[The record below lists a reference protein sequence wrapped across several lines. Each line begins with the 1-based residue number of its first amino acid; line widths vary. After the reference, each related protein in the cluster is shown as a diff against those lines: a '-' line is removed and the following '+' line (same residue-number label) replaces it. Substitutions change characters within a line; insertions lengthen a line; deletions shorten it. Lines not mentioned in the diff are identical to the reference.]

1 MKIDF
6 HSHGKLAKKLH
17 FSKEYT
23 RLSLS
28 IAKKSGLDCIA
39 MTEHFNTSE
48 FDKLY
53 DFIISS
59 SNKDYSSLIFENGL
73 RIFPGI
79 EVDIKENW
87 HIQVIGHY
95 EDIFYLRDEL
105 KDNMEKENFISAK
118 GLFDKCQNKNLLIGA
133 AHPFR
138 SSREKED
145 LSDDIMEKFDFF
157 DLNGKD
163 IAVDG
168 DEIIEKTRA
177 LAEKFNKPYLTG
189 SDTHHPLQFGIVN
202 TEFDK
207 DISKIDDL
215 KDAIKSRSYKI
226 NISEKIK
233 EKTYLAKYVK
243 RLLKE
248 IDNLDGDYVKWAF
261 DENIYDIFQ

>member
-23 RLSLS
+23 NLSLS
-28 IAKKSGLDCIA
+28 IAKESGLDAIA

-48 FDKLY
+48 FDELY
-53 DFIISS
+53 DYVISS
-59 SNKDYSSLIFENGL
+59 SKKDYSSLIFKNGL

-87 HIQVIGHY
+87 HIQIIGHY
-95 EDIFYLRDEL
+95 EDIFYLRDKL

-118 GLFDKCQNKNLLIGA
+118 GLFEKCQNKNLIIGA

-138 SSREKED
+138 SSRIKED
-145 LSDDIMEKFDFF
+145 LDKEIMKKFDFF

-163 IAVDG
+163 IAFEG
-168 DEIIEKTRA
+168 DKIIEKTKK
-177 LAEKFNKPYLTG
+177 LSNEYNTPILTG

-202 TEFDK
+202 KEFDK

-215 KDAIKSRSYKI
+215 RDAIKKKSYKI
-226 NISEKIK
+226 NISENIK
-233 EKTYLAKYVK
+233 EKTHLAKYVK

-248 IDNLDGDYVKWAF
+248 IDRLDGDYVKWAF
-261 DENIYDIFQ
+261 DEFIYSLF